1 MQPGMNNAQPM
12 PQAQAQP
19 AQAPQ
24 GAAPAGDQNY
34 LGFMKELYDLLLL
47 RIEAAG
53 QKNPNF
59 GQAIDNGISPEA
71 AQEMFMILP
80 EMKVIFDAIDAAER
94 GGGAS
99 PIQGGQ
105 PQPQQQTDNPLVQNS
120 VTGGVSRGLMG

>member
-19 AQAPQ
+19 QPAQAPQ
-24 GAAPAGDQNY
+24 GAAQAGSENY

-80 EMKVIFDAIDAAER
+80 EMKVIFDAIDAAARER
-94 GGGAS
+94 RGQGGACN
-99 PIQGGQ
+99 Q
-105 PQPQQQTDNPLVQNS
+105 
-120 VTGGVSRGLMG
+120 